1 MASNGNDMVMNDTAE
16 LERRIEK
23 NLVEIDELGRRLRI
37 TGMEREELRI
47 ETMGLQRPTHSAD
60 LMRRKRLMQI
70 KSRDLGRDIAEV
82 ERKTAKLEGQA
93 KVSEDRDV

>member
-1 MASNGNDMVMNDTAE
+1 MVMNDTAE

-37 TGMEREELRI
+37 TGMEREELRF